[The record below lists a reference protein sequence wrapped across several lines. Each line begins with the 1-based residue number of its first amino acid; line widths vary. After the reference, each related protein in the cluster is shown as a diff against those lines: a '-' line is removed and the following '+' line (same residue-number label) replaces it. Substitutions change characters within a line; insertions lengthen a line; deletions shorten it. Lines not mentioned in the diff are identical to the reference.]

1 MNNKNSK
8 LAIWIAVVFEVL
20 LIITSIPSIISGQ
33 WKNLGLTLLA
43 IVCISLPFI
52 ITYIANKK
60 SILLPSNFQLV
71 SLLFI
76 LLTQYFGEI
85 LKFYTMFWWWDLSL
99 HGLFGIY
106 AVIIALHLMQGI
118 IIKKKDITERRFV
131 ILTLMFAF
139 CFSVTLGTLWEMFE
153 FVGDY
158 LFKTDM
164 VNGGL
169 EDTASDL
176 LIKILSAFITSII
189 YYFRKLKN

>member
-20 LIITSIPSIISGQ
+20 LIVASIPSIISGQ

-43 IVCISLPFI
+43 IICILIPFI

-60 SILLPSNFQLV
+60 SISLPSNFQLI

-85 LKFYTMFWWWDLSL
+85 LKFYTMFWWWDLYL

-106 AVIIALHLMQGI
+106 AVIIGLDLMQGI
-118 IIKKKDITERRFV
+118 IIKKKEITEQRFV
-131 ILTLMFAF
+131 ILTLIFAF
-139 CFSVTLGTLWEMFE
+139 SFSLALGTLWEMFE

-158 LFKTDM
+158 LFKTNM

-169 EDTASDL
+169 EDTASDI
-176 LIKILSAFITSII
+176 LIKILSAFITCII
-189 YYFRKLKN
+189 YYFHKLKN

>member
-20 LIITSIPSIISGQ
+20 LIVASIPSIISGQ

-43 IVCISLPFI
+43 IICILIPFI

-60 SILLPSNFQLV
+60 SISLPSNFQLI

-85 LKFYTMFWWWDLSL
+85 LKFYTMFWWWDLYL

-106 AVIIALHLMQGI
+106 AVIIGLHLMQGI
-118 IIKKKDITERRFV
+118 IIKKKEITEQRFV
-131 ILTLMFAF
+131 ILTLIFAF
-139 CFSVTLGTLWEMFE
+139 SFSLALGTLWEMFE

-158 LFKTDM
+158 LFKTNM

-169 EDTASDL
+169 EDTASDI
-176 LIKILSAFITSII
+176 LIKILSAFITCII
-189 YYFRKLKN
+189 YYFHKLKN